1 MSGAAFK
8 DNMPVLT
15 DQTTELDEAA
25 AREEQ
30 WRKTTLEHLNRAYD
44 QLQNAIANRSETA
57 RAATYSKYKL
67 DLAEAQKTLELRDVK
82 PEAVRTA
89 QIRVELVDP
98 YEDML
103 NDKLASMLAQSE
115 FEIAEAEV
123 DRVNAIYSIG

>member
-1 MSGAAFK
+1 
-8 DNMPVLT
+8 MPTLT

-44 QLQNAIANRSETA
+44 NLQAAIATRSETA
-57 RAATYSKYKL
+57 RKAAYSKHAL

-89 QIRVELVDP
+89 QIRVELVYP